1 MGRTF
6 PRIAQ
11 LPPYVFQVITELKT
25 QARKAGEDIVDLGM
39 GNPDQPPPQEIIEK
53 MKSALDNPKNHRY
66 SVSRGIYRL
75 RVEICNWYRERFSV
89 ELDPD
94 REAVVTMGSKEGLA
108 HLMFA
113 ILEPGVPVIVPDP
126 TYPIHTYSVVIAEGK
141 VVRVPL
147 NPLPSFLSRVEE
159 TVLRSSPSPRALILN
174 FPHNP
179 TTAVVDKEF
188 FSRVV
193 EIARKYDL
201 IVIHD
206 LAYGDLVF
214 DGYSA
219 PSFLSVPGGKEVGVE
234 IFTLSKSLNMPGW
247 RVGFVVGRE
256 DLIYALSRLKSYLDY
271 GIFQPVQIA
280 SIIALQGYRRFV
292 PPIVETYR
300 RRRDVL
306 IAGLNRIGWEIPP
319 PKGTMFV
326 WAEIPPPFKE
336 MGSLKFAELLLKEG
350 KVAVSPGVG
359 FGPEGEGFVRFA
371 LVENEHRLRQAVDG
385 IRHLFKVYRVL
396 PSRRFA

>member
-1 MGRTF
+1 
-6 PRIAQ
+6 
-11 LPPYVFQVITELKT
+11 
-25 QARKAGEDIVDLGM
+25 
-39 GNPDQPPPQEIIEK
+39 
-53 MKSALDNPKNHRY
+53 
-66 SVSRGIYRL
+66 
-75 RVEICNWYRERFSV
+75 
-89 ELDPD
+89 
-94 REAVVTMGSKEGLA
+94 
-108 HLMFA
+108 
-113 ILEPGVPVIVPDP
+113 
-126 TYPIHTYSVVIAEGK
+126 
-141 VVRVPL
+141 
-147 NPLPSFLSRVEE
+147 
-159 TVLRSSPSPRALILN
+159 
-174 FPHNP
+174 
-179 TTAVVDKEF
+179 
-188 FSRVV
+188 
-193 EIARKYDL
+193 
-201 IVIHD
+201 
-206 LAYGDLVF
+206 
-214 DGYSA
+214 
-219 PSFLSVPGGKEVGVE
+219 
-234 IFTLSKSLNMPGW
+234 MPGW